1 MISIEEKWLMFSVE
15 VLCVGVYCLQHKFQQ
30 LIDDYLDWDRGR
42 HTTSLPRK
50 WDRHPC
56 NFDWR
61 KGKQETVISAFR
73 EVTWQTMKQSPICSR
88 LWWQKPNP
96 IATAVGKHCREE
108 GAVKKKKKI
117 KKILGIEQWCM
128 SWMNIGGVKLKCDAR
143 KNWAYFQSQCL
154 LAVAINCNNH
164 YNVLWRT
171 LQILKFEIEES
182 LHDLYEQFNL

>member
-1 MISIEEKWLMFSVE
+1 MISIEEKWLVFSVE

-42 HTTSLPRK
+42 HTTSLPGK

-108 GAVKKKKKI
+108 GAVKKKKKD
-117 KKILGIEQWCM
+117 KKDPGDRTVVHELDEHWRSKVEMWCQE
-128 SWMNIGGVKLKCDAR
+128 KL
-143 KNWAYFQSQCL
+143 SL
-154 LAVAINCNNH
+154 LSESVLTGCCNK
-164 YNVLWRT
+164 
-171 LQILKFEIEES
+171 LQ
-182 LHDLYEQFNL
+182 